1 MKRRDEEGDGLDLLL
16 DAICNIFGLFIFVAM
31 LVALIVSVRGTEAR
45 PDDAPPTESADPL
58 VAGSRLEIEALESRI
73 ASFDLASLE
82 EEDAAVEG
90 AREALEAAEL
100 EVLRREASLEAIRTR
115 LDELDRRQESRA
127 EERPRLEAEIRRLEE
142 EIASVRETR
151 DVTVRTPRRRELS
164 GRVPAQLVL
173 WKGRAY
179 LLNDWST
186 PEAHPCESWTTWNEQ
201 AVDAARSEAVIHYCW
216 RAGGQHID
224 RAAYLRSD
232 GGVPVPDGGAAVLER
247 SRDWRRALAGLEP
260 SQHVVSI
267 KADADSFEA
276 FSTVRAAL
284 ARRGFLYDVAP
295 VRIEPATG
303 LYQDTILEGRT
314 TAQ

>member
-1 MKRRDEEGDGLDLLL
+1 MRRREDESDGLDLLL

-31 LVALIVSVRGTEAR
+31 LVALLVSVRGTEAK
-45 PDDAPPTESADPL
+45 PDEAPPATEALVSSSA
-58 VAGSRLEIEALESRI
+58 SEIESLEARI

-82 EEDAAVEG
+82 AEDEAIEG
-90 AREALEAAEL
+90 GRESLEAAEL
-100 EVLRREASLEAIRTR
+100 ELLRREASLEAIRSR
-115 LDELDRRQESRA
+115 LAELEQRREARGEDR
-127 EERPRLEAEIRRLEE
+127 PKLEAEIRRLEE

-173 WKGRAY
+173 WRGRAY
-179 LLNDWST
+179 LLNDWSM
-186 PEAHPCESWTTWNEQ
+186 PDAHPCDSWTTWNDQ
-201 AVDAARSEAVIHYCW
+201 AVDAARSEAIIHYCW

-224 RAAYLRSD
+224 RAAYLRRD
-232 GGVPVPDGGAAVLER
+232 GGVEVPEGGAAVLER
-247 SRDWRRALAGLEP
+247 SREWRRSLAGLDP
-260 SQHVVSI
+260 SRHVVSI

-276 FSTVRAAL
+276 FAAVRAAL

>member
-1 MKRRDEEGDGLDLLL
+1 MRRREDEGDGLDLLL

-31 LVALIVSVRGTEAR
+31 LVALLVSVRGTEAK
-45 PDDAPPTESADPL
+45 PDEAPPATQAVVSSGA
-58 VAGSRLEIEALESRI
+58 SEIESLEARI

-82 EEDAAVEG
+82 AED
-90 AREALEAAEL
+90 EAIKGGRASLEAAEL
-100 EVLRREASLEAIRTR
+100 ELLRREASLEAIRSR
-115 LDELDRRQESRA
+115 LAELEQRR
-127 EERPRLEAEIRRLEE
+127 EERGEDRPKLEAEIRRLEE

-173 WKGRAY
+173 WRGRAY
-179 LLNDWST
+179 LLNDWSM
-186 PEAHPCESWTTWNEQ
+186 PDAHPCDSWTTWNEQ
-201 AVDAARSEAVIHYCW
+201 AVDAARSEAIIHYCW

-224 RAAYLRSD
+224 RAAYLRPE
-232 GGVPVPDGGAAVLER
+232 GGVEVPEGGAAVLER
-247 SRDWRRALAGLEP
+247 SREWRRSLAGLDP
-260 SQHVVSI
+260 SRHVVSI

-276 FSTVRAAL
+276 FAAVRAAL

>member
-1 MKRRDEEGDGLDLLL
+1 MRRREDEGDGLDLLL

-31 LVALIVSVRGTEAR
+31 LVALLVSVRGTEAK
-45 PDDAPPTESADPL
+45 PDEAPPATQAVVSSSA
-58 VAGSRLEIEALESRI
+58 SEIESLEARI

-82 EEDAAVEG
+82 AEDEAIEG
-90 AREALEAAEL
+90 GRESLEAAEL
-100 EVLRREASLEAIRTR
+100 ELLRREASLEAIRSR
-115 LDELDRRQESRA
+115 LAELEQRR
-127 EERPRLEAEIRRLEE
+127 EERGEDRPKLEAEIRRLEE

-173 WKGRAY
+173 WRGRAY
-179 LLNDWST
+179 LLNDWSM
-186 PEAHPCESWTTWNEQ
+186 PDAHPCDNWTTWNEQ
-201 AVDAARSEAVIHYCW
+201 AVDAARSEAIIHYCW

-224 RAAYLRSD
+224 RAAYLRPE
-232 GGVPVPDGGAAVLER
+232 GGVEVPEGGAAVLER
-247 SRDWRRALAGLEP
+247 SREWRRSLAGLDP
-260 SQHVVSI
+260 SRHVVSI

-276 FSTVRAAL
+276 FAAVRAAL

>member
-1 MKRRDEEGDGLDLLL
+1 MRRREDEGDGLDLLL

-31 LVALIVSVRGTEAR
+31 LVALLVSVRGTEAK
-45 PDDAPPTESADPL
+45 PDEAPPAMEALVLSSA
-58 VAGSRLEIEALESRI
+58 SEIESLEARI

-82 EEDAAVEG
+82 AEDEAIEG
-90 AREALEAAEL
+90 GRESLEAAEL
-100 EVLRREASLEAIRTR
+100 ELLRREASLEAIRSR
-115 LDELDRRQESRA
+115 LAELEQRREARGEDR
-127 EERPRLEAEIRRLEE
+127 PKLEAEIRRLEE

-173 WKGRAY
+173 WRGRAY
-179 LLNDWST
+179 LLNDWSM
-186 PEAHPCESWTTWNEQ
+186 PDAHPCDSWTTWNDQ
-201 AVDAARSEAVIHYCW
+201 AVDAERSEAIIHYCW

-224 RAAYLRSD
+224 RAAYLRRD
-232 GGVPVPDGGAAVLER
+232 GGVEVPEGGAAVLER
-247 SRDWRRALAGLEP
+247 SREWRRSLAGLDP
-260 SQHVVSI
+260 SRHVVSI

-276 FSTVRAAL
+276 FAAVRAAL

>member
-1 MKRRDEEGDGLDLLL
+1 MRRREDEGDGLDLLL

-31 LVALIVSVRGTEAR
+31 LVALLVSVRGTEAK
-45 PDDAPPTESADPL
+45 PDEAPPATHAIVSSSA
-58 VAGSRLEIEALESRI
+58 SEIESLEGRI

-82 EEDAAVEG
+82 AED
-90 AREALEAAEL
+90 EAIKGGRASLEAAEL
-100 EVLRREASLEAIRTR
+100 ELLRREASLEAIRSR
-115 LDELDRRQESRA
+115 LAELEQRR
-127 EERPRLEAEIRRLEE
+127 EERGEDRPKLEAEIRRLEE

-173 WKGRAY
+173 WRGRAY
-179 LLNDWST
+179 LLNDWSM
-186 PEAHPCESWTTWNEQ
+186 PDAHPCDNWTTWNEQ
-201 AVDAARSEAVIHYCW
+201 AVDAARSEAIIHYCW

-224 RAAYLRSD
+224 RAAYLRPE
-232 GGVPVPDGGAAVLER
+232 GGVEVPEGGAAVLER
-247 SRDWRRALAGLEP
+247 SREWRRSLAGLDP
-260 SQHVVSI
+260 SRHVVSI

-276 FSTVRAAL
+276 FAAVRAAL

>member
-1 MKRRDEEGDGLDLLL
+1 MRRRDDEGDGLDLLL

-31 LVALIVSVRGTEAR
+31 LVALIVSVRGTEAK
-45 PDDAPPTESADPL
+45 PDDAPPATQAV
-58 VAGSRLEIEALESRI
+58 VASRPSEIETLEARI
-73 ASFDLASLE
+73 ASFDLASLDA
-82 EEDAAVEG
+82 EDDAIEG
-90 AREALEAAEL
+90 ARESLEAAEL
-100 EVLRREASLEAIRTR
+100 ELLRREASLEAIRAR
-115 LDELDRRQESRA
+115 LAELAQRDA
-127 EERPRLEAEIRRLEE
+127 ERGEDRPRLEAEIRRLEE

-173 WKGRAY
+173 WRGRAY
-179 LLNDWST
+179 LLNDWSA
-186 PEAHPCESWTTWNEQ
+186 PEAHPCDSWTTWNEQ
-201 AVDAARSEAVIHYCW
+201 AVDAARSEAIIHYCW

-224 RAAYLRSD
+224 RAAYLRPE
-232 GGVPVPDGGAAVLER
+232 GGVAVPEGGAAVLER
-247 SRDWRRALAGLEP
+247 SREWRRSLAGLDP
-260 SQHVVSI
+260 ARHVVSI

-276 FSTVRAAL
+276 FAAVRAAL

-295 VRIEPATG
+295 VRVDPATG